1 MSKFKKKSKASQEIP
16 TSALPDIIFMLLF
29 FFMVT
34 TVMRE
39 QEVKVE
45 QKLPPAEQIK
55 KLEKK
60 NLVSYIYIGKPR
72 ETGAFGSEPR
82 VQVNDVFIQ
91 PREIVQYVE
100 EERSKL
106 DEREKNQLTMSLKV
120 DKEAKMGLITD
131 VQEELKEANA
141 LKVMYSTPQETNIQR
156 AGTQVNF

>member
-45 QKLPPAEQIK
+45 QRLPPAEQIK

-72 ETGAFGSEPR
+72 ETSSFGTEPR
-82 VQVNDVFIQ
+82 VQVNDVFVQ
-91 PREIVQYVE
+91 PHEIVQYVE

-120 DKEAKMGLITD
+120 DKEAKMGLLTD